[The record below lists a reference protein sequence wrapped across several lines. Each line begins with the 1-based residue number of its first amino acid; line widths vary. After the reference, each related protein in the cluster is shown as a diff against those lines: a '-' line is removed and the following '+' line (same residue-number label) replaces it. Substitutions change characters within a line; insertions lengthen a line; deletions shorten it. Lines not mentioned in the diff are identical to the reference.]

1 MTEDNQQDE
10 SLDSIFEDYADH
22 QSDNYIDFEKFLAH
36 YRGDLSK
43 NTLVTYGRALKFMDF
58 DPSSD
63 SPKPECL
70 DEDEKEK
77 FDIGQFESLWARRK
91 MKEVVGKGQGKRPT
105 RNRQAYLCWLGLKKY
120 FKAIGEADKIDELP
134 SSDEFNNKKSSG
146 GSSKKKDEDNNS
158 YEKVRLKEHQVR
170 KMMDAADEK
179 IEAVLICLY
188 FGGMR
193 SFELLNTTHSWF
205 DFTKEEK
212 IKVRIP
218 AEYAKGKRGN
228 RDSES
233 LLIKKEFQEELQNF
247 ILKVHGCEEKDY
259 KEFLKENEDSKYL
272 FNFKKETE
280 KNFKDLVT
288 ERWRLW
294 EELRYVANE
303 KTSLDK
309 EYAENLSSHD
319 FRGSHIER
327 VYDTIKDLKK
337 TASVARHGSSET
349 TEKYYLQ
356 EDKEEKLDT
365 YKQAFEEND

>member
-1 MTEDNQQDE
+1 MTEDDQHDE
-10 SLDSIFEDYADH
+10 SITEIFEDYADY
-22 QSDNYIDFEKFLAH
+22 QSDDYIDFEKFLGH

-43 NTLVTYGRALKFMDF
+43 NTLVTYGRALKFIDF
-58 DPSSD
+58 DPSFD
-63 SPKPECL
+63 SPQPECL
-70 DEDEKEK
+70 DEDEQKK
-77 FDIGQFESLWARRK
+77 FNLSQFESLWARRK
-91 MKEVVGKGQGKRPT
+91 MKEVVGQGKGKRAT

-120 FKAIGEADKIDELP
+120 FKAIGEAEKIDELP
-134 SSDEFNNKKSSG
+134 SSDDFDDKKSSG
-146 GSSKKKDEDNNS
+146 GSSKKKDEDDS
-158 YEKVRLKEHQVR
+158 YVKVHLEEKQVR
-170 KMMDAADEK
+170 EMIDAADEK
-179 IEAVLICLY
+179 MEAALICLY

-193 SFELLNTTHSWF
+193 SFELLHAKHDYF
-205 DFTKEEK
+205 DFTKSGE
-212 IKVRIP
+212 ISVRVP
-218 AEYAKGKRGN
+218 SEYAKGRRGN
-228 RDSES
+228 RESEN
-233 LLIKKEFQEELQNF
+233 LIIKKEFQEKLQNY

-319 FRGSHIER
+319 FRGSHIQR